1 MTGSY
6 FIQVWTLLYYF
17 ADYKFILDIVEEA
30 TAALDA
36 DGFNVV
42 IMIRENNAPISNEI
56 KEKLIKDG
64 VKFTTNF
71 SLLD

>member
-1 MTGSY
+1 M
-6 FIQVWTLLYYF
+6 
-17 ADYKFILDIVEEA
+17 EEA
-30 TAALDA
+30 TAAIDV

-71 SLLD
+71 SSLD

>member
-6 FIQVWTLLYYF
+6 FIQVRALQAATLF
-17 ADYKFILDIVEEA
+17 CRFILDIVEEA
-30 TAALDA
+30 TAALDV

-42 IMIRENNAPISNEI
+42 IMIRENNAPISNEV

-64 VKFTTNF
+64 VQFTSTF
-71 SLLD
+71 AVLD

>member
-1 MTGSY
+1 M
-6 FIQVWTLLYYF
+6 
-17 ADYKFILDIVEEA
+17 EEA
-30 TAALDA
+30 TAALDV

-64 VKFTTNF
+64 VKFKTNF
-71 SLLD
+71 SV

>member
-1 MTGSY
+1 M
-6 FIQVWTLLYYF
+6 
-17 ADYKFILDIVEEA
+17 EEA
-30 TAALDA
+30 TAAIDV

-42 IMIRENNAPISNEI
+42 IIIRENNAPISNEI

-71 SLLD
+71 SSLD

>member
-1 MTGSY
+1 M
-6 FIQVWTLLYYF
+6 
-17 ADYKFILDIVEEA
+17 EEA
-30 TAALDA
+30 TAALDV

-56 KEKLIKDG
+56 KEKLIQDG
-64 VKFTTNF
+64 VKFKTSF

>member
-1 MTGSY
+1 M
-6 FIQVWTLLYYF
+6 
-17 ADYKFILDIVEEA
+17 EEA